1 MQTVPPSFQRE
12 TSNNQQL
19 TKPLSLTLGPLLP
32 FLPPST
38 RYFHSPS
45 LSLSPPPSSQ
55 ADKLG
60 FFKEHSQQSFF
71 LTFHRLLLLFL
82 PFNISDLVNLC
93 PLLFLIFYILF
104 NVLYSLWTTSSTS
117 AFNQCP
123 RTGNCQILP
132 KQATSSNL
140 CVQLWSTFC
149 IISLNSMC
157 SVLDLSAWCGIFQ
170 QLFFH

>member
-12 TSNNQQL
+12 TSNNEQL

-32 FLPPST
+32 FLPFSTHFFHCPSLPLCKLT
-38 RYFHSPS
+38 NLASSKNIHISGSSSPS
-45 LSLSPPPSSQ
+45 
-55 ADKLG
+55 
-60 FFKEHSQQSFF
+60 
-71 LTFHRLLLLFL
+71 FHRLLPLFL
-82 PFNISDLVNLC
+82 PFKISDLVNLC

-104 NVLYSLWTTSSTS
+104 NVLYSLCTSSTS

-132 KQATSSNL
+132 KHATSSDL

-149 IISLNSMC
+149 IISLNSTC